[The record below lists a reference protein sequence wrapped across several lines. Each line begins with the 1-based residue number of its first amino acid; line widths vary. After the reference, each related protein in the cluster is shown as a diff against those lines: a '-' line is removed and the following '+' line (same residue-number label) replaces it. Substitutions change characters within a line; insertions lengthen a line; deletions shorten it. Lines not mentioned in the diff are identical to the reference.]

1 MIEIGG
7 GIEIGP
13 GITINTSA
21 PVLDILYF
29 ITDTASDFIVSEN
42 NDNFIEEL
50 P

>member
-13 GITINTSA
+13 GIIINTQAS
-21 PVLDILYF
+21 VLDVAYF
-29 ITDTASDFIVSEN
+29 ITDTASDFLVSETGN
-42 NDNFIEEL
+42 NFIEEL